1 MAKRTFKFKMTVKI
15 SQYHLVQIDEDT
27 VPEGRDIE
35 DYAQEEAN
43 ATWDCTVSETNEN
56 FSQDSEL
63 IKEITDA
70 NDY

>member
-15 SQYHLVQIDEDT
+15 SQYYLVQIDEDT
-27 VPEGRDIE
+27 VPEGCDIE

-43 ATWDCTVSETNEN
+43 ATWDYTISDTNES
-56 FSQDSEL
+56 FSQDAEL
-63 IKEITDA
+63 INEITDA